1 MKVLYL
7 STPEFGVQP
16 LEALVASFHE
26 VVGVVTQPDRP
37 SGRGKKLN
45 PSPVKVKALELG
57 LPVYQ
62 FDKIRHETDTLKSI
76 GADCFLTAAYGQ
88 ILSQE
93 VLDIPRYGVINIH
106 ASLLPKYRGS
116 APVPRAIE
124 NGDEIIGV
132 TFMKTALKVDSGE
145 MIYKVSARFKDE
157 NSQEVLSA
165 LSALAASK
173 VADVLSSIEDG
184 TAVYTPQIEEN
195 ATWQPMIKKE
205 DGQLDFSLSKKR
217 LVDFVRAM
225 NPWPSAYFSSKY
237 GRIKVLKALDTDL
250 ATNGEVGTV
259 YSADKRGLFVNV
271 EDGVVELSVIQAEG
285 SKAMPDTA
293 FLLGRKFSEGERL
306 ISE

>member
-1 MKVLYL
+1 MRVLYL

-16 LEALVASFHE
+16 LEALVASRHE
-26 VVGVVTQPDRP
+26 VIGVVTQPDRP
-37 SGRGKKLN
+37 SGRGKKLT
-45 PSPVKVKALELG
+45 PSPVKQRALELG
-57 LPVYQ
+57 LDVYQ
-62 FDKIRHETDTLKSI
+62 FDKIRLETELLKTL

-124 NGDEIIGV
+124 NGDEEIGV

-165 LSALAASK
+165 LSALAAER
-173 VADVLSSIEDG
+173 VADVLTSIEDG
-184 TAVYTPQIEEN
+184 TAVYTPQIEED

-205 DGQLDFSLSKKR
+205 DGIIDFSRSAKS

-225 NPWPSAYFSSKY
+225 NPWPSAYFASKY
-237 GRIKVLKALDTDL
+237 GRIKVLKAESVDITPSGI
-250 ATNGEVGTV
+250 AGTV
-259 YSADKRGLFVNV
+259 FAADKRGLFVNV
-271 EDGVVELSVIQAEG
+271 NGGVLRLSVIQAEG

-293 FLLGRKFSEGERL
+293 FLLGRKFIEGELL

>member
-16 LEALVASFHE
+16 LEALVASPHE

-45 PSPVKVKALELG
+45 ASPVKLKAQELG
-57 LPVYQ
+57 LKVYQ
-62 FDKIRHETDTLKSI
+62 FDRIRNETEVLRGL

-124 NGDEIIGV
+124 NGDEVIGV
-132 TFMKTALKVDSGE
+132 TFMRTALKVDSGD
-145 MIYKVSARFKDE
+145 MIRKISARFTEE
-157 NSQEVLSA
+157 NSEEVLSA
-165 LSALAASK
+165 LSAMAAEEVS
-173 VADVLSSIEDG
+173 DVLTSIEDG
-184 TAVYTPQIEEN
+184 TAVYQPQTESE

-205 DGQLDFSLSKKR
+205 DGAIDFSFTPKK

-225 NPWPSAYFSSKY
+225 NPWPSAYFTSKY
-237 GRIKVLKALDTDL
+237 GRIKVLRAQVSDL
-250 ATNGEVGTV
+250 TPTGEVGTV
-259 YSADKRGLFVNV
+259 VSADKRGLFVNV
-271 EDGVVELSVIQAEG
+271 SDGVVRLSVVQAEG

-293 FLLGRKFSEGERL
+293 FLAGRKFFEGEKL
-306 ISE
+306 IGE